1 MWHRVAALGGASA
14 VGSYAYH
21 SHGLRRAM
29 GDGSGPRDRTPAGES
44 PSETVLKNVA
54 ALVESDN
61 ENKATGL
68 QAAFLRGS
76 PKGLQQRLDEAAARG
91 DDRDAAYWL
100 RVWESGAKVRA
111 CSAALAAAAV
121 LRAPFSPPSQFHMFT
136 ALALLAVPLTRRP
149 NVVGT
154 LWTSGALLFSGS
166 CYVQTLTVGE
176 YGGFPYA
183 PLGGGVIVLGW
194 LALL

>member
-1 MWHRVAALGGASA
+1 MWHRVAALSGASA
-14 VGSYAYH
+14 VGSFAYH

-29 GDGSGPRDRTPAGES
+29 GDTGGPRDRTPAGES
-44 PSETVLKNVA
+44 PSETVIKNIG
-54 ALVESDN
+54 ALVQSDDPD
-61 ENKATGL
+61 KLTGL
-68 QAAFLRGS
+68 KAAFLRGS

-100 RVWESGAKVRA
+100 RVWESGAK
-111 CSAALAAAAV
+111 
-121 LRAPFSPPSQFHMFT
+121 FHMFNS
-136 ALALLAVPLTRRP
+136 LALLAVPLTKRP
-149 NVVGT
+149 NLVGA
-154 LWTSGALLFSGS
+154 LWAGGTLLFSGS

-176 YGGFPYA
+176 FSGFPYA